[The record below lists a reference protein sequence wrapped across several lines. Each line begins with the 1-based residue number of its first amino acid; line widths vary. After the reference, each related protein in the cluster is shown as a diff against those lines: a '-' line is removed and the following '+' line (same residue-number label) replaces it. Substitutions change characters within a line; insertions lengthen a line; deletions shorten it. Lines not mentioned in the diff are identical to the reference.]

1 MEMARAEN
9 SLQAAQLCLAQRC
22 LDSAASRTYFAMFQA
37 AVCALEAHGMH
48 RTEWSQRALHAAF
61 ADVLLRRRKVL
72 PALLAGAL
80 PGAMEI
86 RHAADDR
93 QPGPSQRQVQ
103 RVVRT
108 AEQLVM
114 AIKEV
119 WHRGQG
125 SSG

>member
-1 MEMARAEN
+1 MPKTPSR
-9 SLQAAQLCLAQRC
+9 QRSC
-22 LDSAASRTYFAMFQA
+22 ASRSVA
-37 AVCALEAHGMH
+37 
-48 RTEWSQRALHAAF
+48 WIQRPVAPPSPCSRQQSAPSRPTACIVPSGHIGPLHAAF
-61 ADVLLRRRKVL
+61 ADVLIRRRKVL

-103 RVVRT
+103 RVVLT